1 MTVTIGTRFI
11 MEDGLGHGE
20 VEDTDT
26 DTTGEQHGKVRYV
39 RELRLVLIPTQLHLR
54 ILGKKHQDEEQQP
67 NVFGS

>member
-1 MTVTIGTRFI
+1 

-26 DTTGEQHGKVRYV
+26 DTTGEEHGEVRHV
-39 RELRLVLIPTQLHLR
+39 RELRLVLIPTQLQLR
-54 ILGKKHQDEEQQP
+54 VLGKQHQDKEQQS

>member
-1 MTVTIGTRFI
+1 

-26 DTTGEQHGKVRYV
+26 DTTGKQHGKVCYV
-39 RELRLVLIPTQLHLR
+39 RELWLILIPTQLHLR
-54 ILGKKHQDEEQQP
+54 ILGKQHRDEEQQP